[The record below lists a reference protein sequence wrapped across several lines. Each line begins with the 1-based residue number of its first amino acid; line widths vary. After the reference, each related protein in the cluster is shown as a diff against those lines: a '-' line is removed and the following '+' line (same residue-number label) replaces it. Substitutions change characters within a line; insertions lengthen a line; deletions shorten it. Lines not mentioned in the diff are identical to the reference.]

1 MKNFKIAFLA
11 LAIATSFAACKG
23 EAEKTADSPVVDS
36 PAVVDSPMVDSP
48 KADSPKADTTAK
60 M

>member
-1 MKNFKIAFLA
+1 MKNLKIAFVA

-23 EAEKTADSPVVDS
+23 KEEAVVDS
-36 PAVVDSPMVDSP
+36 PAVDTTVVDT
-48 KADSPKADTTAK
+48 AAAADTTADTAAKDTAAK

>member
-1 MKNFKIAFLA
+1 MKNLKIAFLA

-23 EAEKTADSPVVDS
+23 KEEAVVDS
-36 PAVVDSPMVDSP
+36 PAVDTTVVDTTV
-48 KADSPKADTTAK
+48 ADTTADTAAKDTAAK

>member
-1 MKNFKIAFLA
+1 MKNLKIAFVA

-23 EAEKTADSPVVDS
+23 KEEAVVDS
-36 PAVVDSPMVDSP
+36 PAVDTTVVDTT
-48 KADSPKADTTAK
+48 AADTTADTAAKDTTTK

>member
-1 MKNFKIAFLA
+1 MKNLKIAFVA

-23 EAEKTADSPVVDS
+23 KEEAVVDS
-36 PAVVDSPMVDSP
+36 PAVDTTVVDT
-48 KADSPKADTTAK
+48 AAADTTADTAAKDTAAK